1 MLFHEPV
8 FLYGFLPA
16 CLGAFLILRRAGHDA
31 LIPWFLLVASLVFY
45 GWWDPRVVPLL
56 GASILAN
63 HAIGRGLAR
72 RGPAAADRLLLLG
85 VAGNLAL
92 LGLFKYADFAVV
104 TFNALA
110 GSALT
115 PPGTPLPLGVSFFTF
130 LQIAYIV
137 DCRRHAEAPP
147 SLRDYAL
154 FVSFFPH
161 LIAGPLVH
169 HRELIPQFGRRV
181 GDEIWENLAV
191 GSTIFLIGLAKKTL
205 LAQPAGVY
213 ADQIF
218 AAAAAGAQPTLIE
231 AWIGALAFAFQIYFD
246 FSAYSDMAIGLSR
259 MFGIWLPVN
268 FASPYKAASIIE
280 FWRRWHVTLSRFLRD
295 YLYVALGGNR
305 RGSARRHVNVMIV
318 MLLGGLWH
326 GAGWNFVVWGGLHG
340 LLLVINHL
348 WRDWR
353 GARASGQL
361 ARWSGRIATFL
372 AVVALWVPFRADTT
386 GATLALWQGMIGFNG
401 LALPEHYA
409 ALPGT
414 ALLGALGVRFTA
426 TPLYGG
432 GWQLVDLAVALAI
445 VWFMPNTQ
453 QIMRGHAPALGF
465 VADTAARGIR
475 WRPSLWVGTLTG
487 LVAVFLFARTLQKQ
501 PGEFIYFQF

>member
-1 MLFHEPV
+1 MLFHEPA

-16 CLGAFLILRRAGHDA
+16 CLAIFLALRRAGRDA
-31 LIPWFLLVASLVFY
+31 LVPWFLFVASIVFY

-92 LGLFKYADFAVV
+92 LALFKYADFAVV
-104 TFNALA
+104 TLNAIA
-110 GSALT
+110 GTALT
-115 PPGTPLPLGVSFFTF
+115 PPGVPLPLGISFFTF

-137 DCRRHAEAPP
+137 DCRRHAEVPP

-154 FVSFFPH
+154 FVTFFPH

-169 HRELIPQFGRRV
+169 HRELIAQFGRRV
-181 GDEIWENLAV
+181 GPEIWENLAV

-231 AWIGALAFAFQIYFD
+231 AWVGALAFAFQIYFD

-268 FASPYKAASIIE
+268 FASPYKATSIIE
-280 FWRRWHVTLSRFLRD
+280 FWRRWHITLSRFLRD

-305 RGSARRHVNVMIV
+305 RGPARRHVNVMIV

-326 GAGWNFVVWGGLHG
+326 GAGWNFVLWGGLHG
-340 LLLVINHL
+340 LLLVGNHL
-348 WRDWR
+348 WRDRR
-353 GARASGQL
+353 GPRAAGPF
-361 ARWSGRIATFL
+361 ARWSGRVATFL

-465 VADTAARGIR
+465 VADATARGIC
-475 WRPSLWVGTLTG
+475 WRPGLWAGTLTG

>member
-8 FLYGFLPA
+8 FLYGYLPL
-16 CLGAFLILRRAGHDA
+16 CLGGFLALRRLGRDA
-31 LIPWFLLVASLVFY
+31 LIPWFLLVASFVFY

-56 GASILAN
+56 GVSILAN
-63 HAIGRGLAR
+63 HAIGRALAR
-72 RGPAAADRLLLLG
+72 LAPAAADRALLLG
-85 VAGNLAL
+85 VAGNLAAL
-92 LGLFKYADFAVV
+92 ALFKYADLAVA
-104 TFNALA
+104 TLNAIA
-110 GSALT
+110 GTAL
-115 PPGTPLPLGVSFFTF
+115 PLPGMPLPLGISFFTF

-181 GDEIWENLAV
+181 GSELWENLAV

-205 LAQPAGVY
+205 LAQPAGAY

-218 AAAAAGAQPTLIE
+218 AAAAAGAQPSLLE
-231 AWIGALAFAFQIYFD
+231 SWVGALAFAFQIYFD

-268 FASPYKAASIIE
+268 FDSPYKATSIIE
-280 FWRRWHVTLSRFLRD
+280 FWRRWHITLSRFLRD

-305 RGSARRHVNVMIV
+305 RGPARRYLNVMIV

-340 LLLVINHL
+340 ALLVLNHL

-353 GARASGQL
+353 GTRPARGMA
-361 ARWSGRIATFL
+361 AIAGRVATFV

-386 GATLALWQGMIGFNG
+386 DATWALWRGMTGLNG
-401 LALPEHYA
+401 VVLPEHYEAIPALA
-409 ALPGT
+409 ALAP
-414 ALLGALGVRFTA
+414 LGVRFAA

-432 GWQLVDLAVALAI
+432 GWQLVDLLLALAF
-445 VWFMPNTQ
+445 VWFLPNTQ

-465 VADTAARGIR
+465 VVQAGSRLPM
-475 WRPSLWVGTLTG
+475 WRPGALAGVLTG
-487 LVAVFLFARTLQKQ
+487 IAAAILFARTLQKQ

>member
-1 MLFHEPV
+1 MLFHEPA
-8 FLYGFLPA
+8 FLYGFLPL
-16 CLGAFLILRRAGHDA
+16 CLAGFLALRRLGHDA
-31 LIPWFLLVASLVFY
+31 LIPWFLLLASLVFY
-45 GWWDPRVVPLL
+45 GWWDVRVVPLL
-56 GASILAN
+56 CASILAN
-63 HAIGRGLAR
+63 HAIGRALAR
-72 RGPAAADRLLLLG
+72 LEPTAADRALLLG

-92 LGLFKYADFAVV
+92 LALFKYADLAVD
-104 TFNALA
+104 TINQIA
-110 GSALT
+110 GTAVPL
-115 PPGTPLPLGVSFFTF
+115 PGMPLPLGISFFTF

-181 GDEIWENLAV
+181 GSELWENLAV

-218 AAAAAGAQPTLIE
+218 AAAAAGAQPTLLE
-231 AWIGALAFAFQIYFD
+231 AWVGALAFAFQIYFD

-259 MFGIWLPVN
+259 MFGIWLPIN
-268 FASPYKAASIIE
+268 FDSPYKATSIIE
-280 FWRRWHVTLSRFLRD
+280 FWRRWHITLSRFLRD

-305 RGSARRHVNVMIV
+305 RGPARRHVNVMIV

-340 LLLVINHL
+340 ALLVLNHL

-353 GARASGQL
+353 GARIGGAL
-361 ARWSGRIATFL
+361 TAWSGRIATFV

-386 GATLALWQGMIGFNG
+386 QATLTLWRGMAGLNG
-401 LALPEHYA
+401 VVLPEHYEALPAFA
-409 ALPGT
+409 ALAP
-414 ALLGALGVRFTA
+414 LGVRFAA

-432 GWQLVDLAVALAI
+432 GWQLVDLALALAI

-453 QIMRGHAPALGF
+453 QIMRGHAPALGPAF
-465 VADTAARGIR
+465 APDGRAPL
-475 WRPSLWVGTLTG
+475 WRPGRWAG
-487 LVAVFLFARTLQKQ
+487 LLAGIAAVILFARTLQKQ